1 MFFLDANVIIPTRR
15 RDILLT
21 LAEADLYVP
30 LWSSSCLEEM
40 DRHLPESM
48 TLADREFLFK
58 MMNEAFPESLIEWP
72 KTVDVSVRLKINE
85 KDQHIVAAALWGKS
99 DALLTNDATLRDE
112 LIASKLIDN
121 TTTFQPSEDFIR
133 QPRSNLC

>member
-1 MFFLDANVIIPTRR
+1 
-15 RDILLT
+15 
-21 LAEADLYVP
+21 
-30 LWSSSCLEEM
+30 M

-121 TTTFQPSEDFIR
+121 TTTHYTSLDF
-133 QPRSNLC
+133 